1 MKTNQFIFLFSAL
14 LVTFFSVNTLAG
26 LQPQGLVPVSA
37 VYQTDTYT
45 KTFNVKDFDRLKIG
59 SVFKIN
65 VRPGEAFEVKVSG
78 DREYVDEV
86 TAEVKGGELEIA
98 FKEGKTRLRLK
109 NSVTVDITLPYLR
122 GVSFG
127 GTTSS
132 VVHPGFNTSNFVA
145 YVSGTA
151 NAEITMES
159 KEMYL
164 DISGAANLKITGKS
178 DQLKVSAEGT
188 SGLDAYSLAVNDAT
202 LDVSG
207 TSGAKINASNTIKA
221 NASGAASIRY
231 KGNAKMAS
239 LNTTRLSTVKKVD

>member
-1 MKTNQFIFLFSAL
+1 
-14 LVTFFSVNTLAG
+14 
-26 LQPQGLVPVSA
+26 
-37 VYQTDTYT
+37 
-45 KTFNVKDFDRLKIG
+45 
-59 SVFKIN
+59 
-65 VRPGEAFEVKVSG
+65 
-78 DREYVDEV
+78 
-86 TAEVKGGELEIA
+86 
-98 FKEGKTRLRLK
+98 
-109 NSVTVDITLPYLR
+109 
-122 GVSFG
+122 
-127 GTTSS
+127 
-132 VVHPGFNTSNFVA
+132 VA

-188 SGLDAYSLAVNDAT
+188 SGLDAFSLSVNDAT